1 MIDFDTSY
9 SALQRRDPSLDGVVF
24 AAVKTTGIYCRPVCR
39 VRTPLARNVVF
50 YPSAAAAERAGYRPC
65 FRCRPETAPFCPAWK
80 GTRTTVERALVLI
93 ETGVLDKDSVAALAA
108 RLGIGAR
115 HLSRLFADHL
125 DASPV
130 QVAQSLRIQRAKRLL
145 DETDLPISVIAER
158 AGFRSPTSD
167 DRRIHSGLP
176 AEAIHICQGKTQLRQ
191 QPTCAAC
198 SGRQWFSVCTII
210 KPEGNRCRNVLRARA
225 MGP

>member
-1 MIDFDTSY
+1 VYHRCMIDFNASY

-80 GTRTTVERALVLI
+80 GTRSTVERALVLI

-115 HLSRLFADHL
+115 HLSRLFAAHFG
-125 DASPV
+125 ASPV

-145 DETDLPISVIAER
+145 DDTDLPISAIAER
-158 AGFRSPTSD
+158 AGFRSLRRMTAAFLQVYGRRPSTLAKAKGNSD
-167 DRRIHSGLP
+167 NRRRTPH
-176 AEAIHICQGKTQLRQ
+176 
-191 QPTCAAC
+191 
-198 SGRQWFSVCTII
+198 
-210 KPEGNRCRNVLRARA
+210 ARVA
-225 MGP
+225 NGFQSAQS